1 LSVEGSNK
9 NKLAPQT
16 ELELFEARNRGG
28 LDMLKMEHLVED
40 LTEKYETLLGLG
52 LLPEDIASHCR
63 TSHELLMD

>member
-1 LSVEGSNK
+1 MAPIIPEENK
-9 NKLAPQT
+9 IS
-16 ELELFEARNRGG
+16 G
-28 LDMLKMEHLVED
+28 LDMFKMEHLVED

>member
-28 LDMLKMEHLVED
+28 LDISKMEHLVGD
-40 LTEKYETLLGLG
+40 LAEQYKVLLGLG
-52 LLPEDIASHCR
+52 VLPINIGNYYQ
-63 TSHELLMD
+63 TS